1 MSISYYLRKKVS
13 PTWQDELK
21 SLIDRNDRAAITDY
35 VRQWGLMIHIG
46 TYSGNNQ
53 FTFDHNNGEFYP
65 LRRQPIESWT
75 RRPDMEI
82 VNEYGDIVP
91 ADEFWTLVDESYKNG
106 MTLDE
111 IIKLPGSAYLAK
123 DSKIRPKNIN
133 GTTYA
138 VQYYHIMNDGLKFA
152 ENPCF

>member
-1 MSISYYLRKKVS
+1 
-13 PTWQDELK
+13 
-21 SLIDRNDRAAITDY
+21 
-35 VRQWGLMIHIG
+35 
-46 TYSGNNQ
+46 
-53 FTFDHNNGEFYP
+53 
-65 LRRQPIESWT
+65 
-75 RRPDMEI
+75 MEI